1 MLPVVL
7 ALEQSEGFFGT
18 QLRHAG
24 EVPNSETVENLCAG
38 QFTFART
45 ERAFDGFRG
54 WRSHTPSPRCQSRGR
69 VGTIGGVDRAV
80 PCMPRRSFT
89 GAERRLPDE
98 GFGHLPG
105 AAVAHRDGCDIAK
118 LMHSDRPVF

>member
-1 MLPVVL
+1 MTTDAPGRACSGAIGRL
-7 ALEQSEGFFGT
+7 
-18 QLRHAG
+18 LRHSTAPRG

-38 QFTFART
+38 QFTFAST

-69 VGTIGGVDRAV
+69 VGTIGGVDRAG
-80 PCMPRRSFT
+80 PCIPRRSFT

-105 AAVAHRDGCDIAK
+105 AAVAHRDG
-118 LMHSDRPVF
+118 